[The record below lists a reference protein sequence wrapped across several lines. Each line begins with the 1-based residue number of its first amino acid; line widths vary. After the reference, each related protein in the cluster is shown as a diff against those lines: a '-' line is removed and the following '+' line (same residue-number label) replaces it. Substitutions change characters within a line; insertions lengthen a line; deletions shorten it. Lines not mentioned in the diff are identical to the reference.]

1 MRTITSL
8 ILALTFSFGILTAQD
23 RYFTKSGTISFYSH
37 APLEDIRAENNQV
50 TSILDI
56 KTGDMV
62 FAVLIRSFTFKKA
75 LMQEHFNEN
84 YMDSDK
90 YPKAKFKGKILNISE
105 VDLTKPGTY
114 KVKIK
119 GTLTIRDKTR
129 DIETEAELKKPE
141 NDQIS
146 GKAKFQIDIDDYGIK
161 IPAVVKDKIAKSI
174 EISCNLLYGPYKK

>member
-1 MRTITSL
+1 MKTIISL
-8 ILALTFSFGILTAQD
+8 IIIFTFFNLILPAQE

-84 YMDSDK
+84 YMESDK
-90 YPKAKFKGKILNISE
+90 FPKAKFKGNIVNISE
-105 VDLTKPGTY
+105 IDLDKPGTY
-114 KVKIK
+114 QVKIQ
-119 GTLTIRDKTR
+119 GMLTIRDKTKN
-129 DIETEAELKKPE
+129 IELEGELQKLEK
-141 NDQIS
+141 DQIS
-146 GKAKFQIDIDDYGIK
+146 GKAKFNIDIADYGIV

-174 EISCNLLYGPYKK
+174 EISCNLLYDPYKK